1 MDNDELLPAAGEK
14 ECTQYKNLPFFWFE
28 TAFFSKGTHP
38 PFHFKMHFDIFV
50 SHVTCETKESFHN
63 FKLGFDS
70 SPI

>member
-38 PFHFKMHFDIFV
+38 PFKMHFDIFV

-63 FKLGFDS
+63 F
-70 SPI
+70 

>member
-38 PFHFKMHFDIFV
+38 LLRSILTFLF
-50 SHVTCETKESFHN
+50 HVTCETKESFHN
-63 FKLGFDS
+63 F
-70 SPI
+70 

>member
-1 MDNDELLPAAGEK
+1 MVDDELLPAAGEK
-14 ECTQYKNLPFFWFE
+14 ECTHKNLPFFWFE

-38 PFHFKMHFDIFV
+38 PFKMHFDIFV

>member
-1 MDNDELLPAAGEK
+1 MDNDELLPAGGEK

-38 PFHFKMHFDIFV
+38 PFKMHFDIFV

-63 FKLGFDS
+63 F
-70 SPI
+70 

>member
-50 SHVTCETKESFHN
+50 SGDV
-63 FKLGFDS
+63 
-70 SPI
+70 